1 MTEFERVLG
10 YTDIQLKG
18 WVSKL
23 PAHWQPF
30 AVLMRLDRPIGTW
43 LLLLPGWWSI
53 ALGAGGWLS
62 MNADDAWLFVLF
74 AVGAVVMRGAGCVV
88 NDLWDRDFDRAVER
102 TRARPLASGAVSV
115 KQALVFLAVLLLIG
129 LGILVQLPLVAI
141 LLGVLTL
148 PLIISYP
155 LMKRVTWWPQFFLGI
170 TFNFGAL
177 MGWAAVT
184 GVIELPALL
193 VYMGGILWTL
203 GYDTIYAHQ
212 DKDDDALIGV
222 KSTARKFGAASKTW
236 VAGFYVAAFILM
248 ALGFLIGG
256 VGLSGVLLLA
266 GAAHLAWQVKAWDMN
281 DPASSLKFFKSN
293 RDFGLILL
301 LAAAF

>member
-1 MTEFERVLG
+1 MTH
-10 YTDIQLKG
+10 TDINSKG
-18 WVSKL
+18 WLARL
-23 PAHWQPF
+23 PASWQPF

-43 LLLLPGWWSI
+43 LLLLPGWWTI
-53 ALGAGGWLS
+53 ALGSGGWAT
-62 MNADDAWLFVLF
+62 MNVHDAWVFVLF
-74 AVGAVVMRGAGCVV
+74 GVGAVVMRGAGCVI
-88 NDLWDRDFDRAVER
+88 NDLWDRDFDRAVAR
-102 TRARPLASGAVSV
+102 TKLRPLASGTVSV
-115 KQALVFLAVLLLIG
+115 KQALGFLALLLLMG
-129 LGILVQLPLVAI
+129 LVILVQLPFVAI
-141 LLGVLTL
+141 LLGILTL
-148 PLIISYP
+148 PLIVSYP

-184 GVIELPALL
+184 GVVSLPAVLI
-193 VYMGGILWTL
+193 YIGGILWTL

-222 KSTARKFGAASKTW
+222 RSTARKFGTASKTW
-236 VAGFYVAAFILM
+236 VAGFYAGAFVLM

-266 GAAHLAWQVKAWDMN
+266 GAAHLVWQVRAWDMN
-281 DPASSLKFFKSN
+281 DPASSLRFFKSN

-301 LAAAF
+301 MAAAF

>member
-1 MTEFERVLG
+1 MTH
-10 YTDIQLKG
+10 TDINSKG
-18 WVSKL
+18 WLARL
-23 PAHWQPF
+23 PASWQPF

-43 LLLLPGWWSI
+43 LLLLPGWWTI
-53 ALGAGGWLS
+53 ALGSGGWAT
-62 MNADDAWLFVLF
+62 MNVHDAWVFVLF
-74 AVGAVVMRGAGCVV
+74 GVGAVVMRGAGCVI
-88 NDLWDRDFDRAVER
+88 NDLWDRDFDRAVAR
-102 TRARPLASGAVSV
+102 TKLRPLASGTVSV
-115 KQALVFLAVLLLIG
+115 KQALGFLALLLLMG
-129 LGILVQLPLVAI
+129 LVILVQLPFVAI
-141 LLGVLTL
+141 LLGILTL
-148 PLIISYP
+148 PLIVSYP

-184 GVIELPALL
+184 GVVSLPAVLI
-193 VYMGGILWTL
+193 YIGGILWTL

-222 KSTARKFGAASKTW
+222 RSTARKFGAASKTW
-236 VAGFYVAAFILM
+236 VAGFYAGAFVLM

-266 GAAHLAWQVKAWDMN
+266 GAAHLVWQVRAWGMN
-281 DPASSLKFFKSN
+281 DPASSLRFFKSN

-301 LAAAF
+301 MAAAF

>member
-1 MTEFERVLG
+1 MTH
-10 YTDIQLKG
+10 TDINSKG
-18 WVSKL
+18 WLARL
-23 PAHWQPF
+23 PASWQPF

-43 LLLLPGWWSI
+43 LLLLPGLWTI
-53 ALGAGGWLS
+53 ALASGGWLT
-62 MNADDAWLFVLF
+62 MNWHDAWLFLLF
-74 AVGAVVMRGAGCVV
+74 CVGAVVMRGAGCVI

-102 TRARPLASGAVSV
+102 TKQRPLASGAVSP
-115 KQALVFLAVLLLIG
+115 KQALAFLAFLLLIG
-129 LGILVQLPLVAI
+129 LGILLQLPFTAI
-141 LLGVLTL
+141 LLGILTL

-184 GVIELPALL
+184 GVVSFSALL
-193 VYMGGILWTL
+193 IYIGGILWTL

-222 KSTARKFGAASKTW
+222 KSTARKFGAASKRW
-236 VAGFYVAAFILM
+236 VAGFYVAAFALM

-266 GAAHLAWQVKAWDMN
+266 GAAHLIWQVKKWDMN

-301 LAAAF
+301 LAAAL

>member
-1 MTEFERVLG
+1 MTH
-10 YTDIQLKG
+10 TDINSKG
-18 WVSKL
+18 WLARL
-23 PAHWQPF
+23 PASWQPF

-43 LLLLPGWWSI
+43 LLLLPGWWTI
-53 ALGAGGWLS
+53 ALGSGGWAT
-62 MNADDAWLFVLF
+62 MNAHDALLFFLF
-74 AVGAVVMRGAGCVV
+74 GMGAIVMRGAGCVI
-88 NDLWDRDFDRAVER
+88 NDLWDRDFDRAVAR
-102 TRARPLASGAVSV
+102 TKLRPLASGTVSV
-115 KQALVFLAVLLLIG
+115 KQALGFLALLLLMG
-129 LGILVQLPLVAI
+129 LGILVQLPFVAI
-141 LLGVLTL
+141 LLGILTL
-148 PLIISYP
+148 PLIVSYP

-184 GVIELPALL
+184 GVVSLPAVLI
-193 VYMGGILWTL
+193 YIGGILWTL

-222 KSTARKFGAASKTW
+222 RSTARKFGAASKKW
-236 VAGFYVAAFILM
+236 VAGFYAGAFLLM

-266 GAAHLAWQVKAWDMN
+266 GAAHLAWQVKAWDIN

-293 RDFGLILL
+293 RDFGFILL

>member
-1 MTEFERVLG
+1 MTH
-10 YTDIQLKG
+10 TDIIHQG

-23 PAHWQPF
+23 PRRLQPY
-30 AVLMRLDRPIGTW
+30 ALLMRLDRPIGTW
-43 LLLLPGWWSI
+43 LLLLPGWWAI
-53 ALGAGGWLS
+53 ALASGGWLH
-62 MNADDAWLFVLF
+62 MNTHDAWLFILF
-74 AVGAVVMRGAGCVV
+74 GVGAVVMRGAGCVV
-88 NDLWDRDFDRAVER
+88 NDLWDRDFDRAVAR
-102 TRARPLASGAVSV
+102 TRLRPLASGAVSV
-115 KQALVFLAVLLLIG
+115 KQALVLLAVLFSIG

-177 MGWAAVT
+177 IGWAAVT
-184 GVIELPALL
+184 GVLSLPALL
-193 VYMGGILWTL
+193 IYTGGIFWTL

-222 KSTARKFGAASKTW
+222 RSTARKFGTASKKW
-236 VAGFYVAAFILM
+236 VAGFYIVAFILI

-256 VGLSGVLLLA
+256 VGLSGFLLM
-266 GAAHLAWQVKAWDMN
+266 AAAVHLVWQVTVWNMN
-281 DPASSLKFFKSN
+281 HPASSLKFFRSN
-293 RDFGLILL
+293 RDFGFILL
-301 LAAAF
+301 LAAAL

>member
-1 MTEFERVLG
+1 MTH
-10 YTDIQLKG
+10 TDINSKG
-18 WVSKL
+18 WLARL
-23 PAHWQPF
+23 PASWQPF

-43 LLLLPGWWSI
+43 LLLLPGWWTI
-53 ALGAGGWLS
+53 ALGSGGWAT
-62 MNADDAWLFVLF
+62 MNVHDAWVLVLF
-74 AVGAVVMRGAGCVV
+74 GVGAVVMRGAGCVI
-88 NDLWDRDFDRAVER
+88 NDLWDRDFDRAVAR
-102 TRARPLASGAVSV
+102 TKLRPLASGTVSV
-115 KQALVFLAVLLLIG
+115 KQALGFLALLLLMG
-129 LGILVQLPLVAI
+129 LGILVQLPFVAI
-141 LLGVLTL
+141 LLGILTL
-148 PLIISYP
+148 PLIVSYP

-184 GVIELPALL
+184 GVVSLPAVLI
-193 VYMGGILWTL
+193 YIGGILWTL

-222 KSTARKFGAASKTW
+222 RSTARKFGAASKTW
-236 VAGFYVAAFILM
+236 VAGFYAGAFVLM

-266 GAAHLAWQVKAWDMN
+266 GAAHLVWQVRAWDMN
-281 DPASSLKFFKSN
+281 DPASSLRFFKSN

-301 LAAAF
+301 LAAAL

>member
-1 MTEFERVLG
+1 MTH
-10 YTDIQLKG
+10 TDINSKG
-18 WVSKL
+18 WLARL
-23 PAHWQPF
+23 PASWQPF

-43 LLLLPGWWSI
+43 LLLLPGWWTI
-53 ALGAGGWLS
+53 ALGSGGWAT
-62 MNADDAWLFVLF
+62 MNVHDAWVFVLF
-74 AVGAVVMRGAGCVV
+74 GVGAAVMRGAGCVI
-88 NDLWDRDFDRAVER
+88 NDLWDRDFDRAVAR
-102 TRARPLASGAVSV
+102 TKLRPLASGTVSV
-115 KQALVFLAVLLLIG
+115 KQALGFLALLLLMG
-129 LGILVQLPLVAI
+129 LGILVQLPFVAI
-141 LLGVLTL
+141 LLGILTL
-148 PLIISYP
+148 PLIVSYP

-184 GVIELPALL
+184 GVVSLPAVLI
-193 VYMGGILWTL
+193 YIGGILWTL

-222 KSTARKFGAASKTW
+222 RSTARKFGAASKTW
-236 VAGFYVAAFILM
+236 VAGFYAGAFVLM

-266 GAAHLAWQVKAWDMN
+266 GAAHLVWQVRAWDMN
-281 DPASSLKFFKSN
+281 DPASSLRFFKSN

-301 LAAAF
+301 LAAAL